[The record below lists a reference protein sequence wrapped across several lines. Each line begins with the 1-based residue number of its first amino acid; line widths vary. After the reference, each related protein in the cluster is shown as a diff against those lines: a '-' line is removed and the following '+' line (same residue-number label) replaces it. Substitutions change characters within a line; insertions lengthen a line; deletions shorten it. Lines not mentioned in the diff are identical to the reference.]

1 MLLFSTNSI
10 TVDGVTVFPDHAD
23 KNQFWY
29 LPGPVDLAKM
39 PGSDEPQ
46 FLLIEYTPE
55 VAATGVKGVGFLN
68 VTVCLKLRDDTRG
81 RIMGQIQQFFPDADD
96 PRIEPVPFDEG
107 TVQIVALDMQGSGG
121 AANTAAPGTFEAVEH
136 ILGAVAPELF
146 GDNNAVFGLTLSE
159 DGASILKAAFEGG
172 MAPVG
177 AIYTLKFTGVRPA
190 LDVKVTADLKRVYDS
205 FSIGVSAKAYW
216 VTLGID
222 ATFEKLRQ
230 DGAIK
235 IEVVDLA
242 GDQTNADKEKEAL
255 DLFKNQNSVELV
267 YADAKSA
274 DGPGGRCRRPGAA
287 LIDDD
292 HDNEWR
298 RDEGRDNHEHVRRQ
312 DRYADRGRDDGAGHQ
327 RRHDASGD
335 KNRDN
340 VTGAERCRRHP
351 ACGARRRHR
360 VCSCPGGFDR
370 LTCRAW
376 QREPAGCRT
385 TRRRPVLRRS
395 TILNHHDDQQR
406 GRRRAADR
414 GHRQVT
420 RRRGE
425 GRGQPVRAWDSIQ
438 IEPSGRTQDR
448 HLRI

>member
-267 YADAKSA
+267 YADAEV
-274 DGPGGRCRRPGAA
+274 RRRPRRPMQAPRRSPHRRRPRQRVAA
-287 LIDDD
+287 G
-292 HDNEWR
+292 R
-298 RDEGRDNHEHVRRQ
+298 RPRQPRARPAPRPVRRS
-312 DRYADRGRDDGAGHQ
+312 GRDDGAGHQ